1 MLNRMPINFESTK
14 REAKILSPL
23 ASFGPVI
30 QVLEHR
36 SDPLSGRRVI
46 VSRQRS
52 EYVQRLIESEPSF
65 IEELVQSSQANC
77 PFCPEAVEKNAPK
90 FPPEIEVTG
99 RIQVGEAICFPSLFA
114 HEDFNGIVVPTGQH
128 RLALNEFTSRML
140 LDGFKACRIYF
151 EDVHK
156 AFPNVGHTVIAMNF
170 LPPAGSTIA
179 HPHIQALASDIPFQA
194 IADLVSA
201 ARKYATESG
210 SDYWRDLIVMERKLG
225 ERYLAN
231 LNGVDWLT
239 PFAPVGLN
247 EVGAVVCGK
256 PRFNCLSDREWD
268 GLADGIVRILKYYHE
283 LGVRSFNLALYASP
297 LEDDSIPVMAR
308 IVSRYGYRPKFVS
321 DVWALQYLLG
331 EQEVFESPEE
341 TCIKLSKCFK

>member
-1 MLNRMPINFESTK
+1 MPINFESTI

-23 ASFGPVI
+23 ASFEPVI
-30 QVLEHR
+30 QILEHR

-65 IEELVQSSQANC
+65 IEELVQSSEVNC
-77 PFCPEAVEKNAPK
+77 PFCPEVVEKNAPK

-99 RIQVGEAICFPSLFA
+99 RIRVGEAVCFPSLFA

-128 RLALNEFTSRML
+128 RLPLSEFTSRML
-140 LDGFKACRIYF
+140 LDAFKACRIYF
-151 EDVHK
+151 EQVHK
-156 AFPNVGHTVIAMNF
+156 AFPNVGYTAIAMNF
-170 LPPAGSTIA
+170 LPPAGSTIV
-179 HPHIQALASDIPFQA
+179 HPHIQALASDIPLQA
-194 IADLVSA
+194 IADLVNA
-201 ARKYATESG
+201 ARKYAAESG
-210 SDYWRDLIVMERKLG
+210 SDYWRDLIVTERNLG

-231 LNGVDWLT
+231 LKGVDWLT

-247 EVGAVVCGK
+247 EVDAVVCGK
-256 PRFNCLSDREWD
+256 PRFNGLSDAEWD
-268 GLADGIVRILKYYHE
+268 GLAEGMVRVLKYYHE
-283 LGVRSFNLALYASP
+283 LGVRSFNVGVYASP
-297 LEDDSIPVMAR
+297 LEDDSIPVTAR
-308 IVSRYGYRPKFVS
+308 IVSRYGYKPKFVS

-341 TCIKLSKCFK
+341 TCIKLSTYFK